1 MCQRYSPSKDSLL
14 DKWLILMFLNE
25 LIFVEASAPFPLKLY
40 SLLESHQQCVCHVQP
55 GPNPGKLYI
64 PECSTPLNTFCKGIW
79 SFMKVTNGI
88 QEFKEA
94 FNMIDHNRFVQN
106 FEKNSTQCDFSWRQ
120 GRIHRQWGSSWHACI
135 SGQGIKICTKHRFVS
150 TLKLHD
156 MTWTVSGP
164 NRRIPGCDDER
175 GTRPNQLH
183 HVPHPL
189 WRETSGSPFYIFFS
203 SCSSTYSRGRILRRL
218 SRMLLAALTRR
229 MWD

>member
-1 MCQRYSPSKDSLL
+1 MCLPCSTRTRSR
-14 DKWLILMFLNE
+14 F
-25 LIFVEASAPFPLKLY
+25 KLY
-40 SLLESHQQCVCHVQP
+40 Q
-55 GPNPGKLYI
+55 NI
-64 PECSTPLNTFCKGIW
+64 PECSIPFKAFCKGIW

-94 FNMIDHNRFVQN
+94 FNMIDHNRFGQN
-106 FEKNSTQCDFSWRQ
+106 INKLFFGRNLTKCDLSRPQ
-120 GRIHRQWGSSWHACI
+120 GWIHRQWGSSWHACI
-135 SGQGIKICTKHRFVS
+135 SGQGIKINTKHRFVS

-164 NRRIPGCDDER
+164 NRRISGCDDER

-189 WRETSGSPFYIFFS
+189 WRETSGSPFHISFS
-203 SCSSTYSRGRILRRL
+203 SCRFQSSSTYFRGRILRRL

-229 MWD
+229 MWDWSMRCLHSLI